1 MFDSMVKTIAI
12 SNETYDELLKLKEEL
27 ETRNMDDAV
36 NKLIVNY
43 KRLLKQLSMK
53 RLLEAN
59 KKENKVTLE
68 ELLKDRKVYGWPRKL
83 F

>member
-1 MFDSMVKTIAI
+1 MVKTIAI

>member
-1 MFDSMVKTIAI
+1 M
-12 SNETYDELLKLKEEL
+12 KLKEEL

>member
-1 MFDSMVKTIAI
+1 MVKTIAI

-36 NKLIVNY
+36 DKLIVNY

>member
-1 MFDSMVKTIAI
+1 MVKTIAI

-36 NKLIVNY
+36 DKLIVNY

-68 ELLKDRKVYGWPRKL
+68 ELLKDRKAYGWPRKL